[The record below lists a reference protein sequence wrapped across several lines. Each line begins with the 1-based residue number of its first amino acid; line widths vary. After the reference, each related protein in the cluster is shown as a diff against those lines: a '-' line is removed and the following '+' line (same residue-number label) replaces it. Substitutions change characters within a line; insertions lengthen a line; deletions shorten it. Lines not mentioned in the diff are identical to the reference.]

1 MAQFAAYYYKD
12 YKQTEEVNDGQPV
25 VLQPESF
32 EVQQID
38 SVNLLTKVRLMTRN
52 ETMKRRKVK
61 AVIRYHKPNK
71 TTEPERFFHHLLML
85 YLPCRDE
92 NELLGHDGTYHSK
105 FILPDVKEVAQNNQ
119 QNFEPH
125 AEAIDDALA
134 YFQNNRYHDP
144 YGERFDASTE
154 QEHADMQEDSSLQDE
169 VASGVSNDN
178 ECVFPNKS
186 RSTTS
191 VQTTSL
197 LGLSYQPPELSDNQY
212 RVLVRSLNSEQ
223 REAHRVVLQWS
234 RAKMKALTSK
244 TPNIFYVDPI
254 HIFVTGGAGAGKS
267 HLINAIYQTATKTF
281 RHGPQD
287 PNQPSVLLLAPTGVA
302 AINIAGNTINSG
314 LAIPKDN
321 FPGHI
326 AKMSDQ
332 CRTHLR
338 TQLSHL
344 KLIVIDEISMVSNAK
359 IRLVHERLQEIFCTP
374 DSLLFAGSQCSCS
387 W

>member
-1 MAQFAAYYYKD
+1 
-12 YKQTEEVNDGQPV
+12 
-25 VLQPESF
+25 
-32 EVQQID
+32 
-38 SVNLLTKVRLMTRN
+38 
-52 ETMKRRKVK
+52 
-61 AVIRYHKPNK
+61 
-71 TTEPERFFHHLLML
+71 ML
-85 YLPCRDE
+85 YLPWRDE

-105 FILPDVKEVAQNNQ
+105 FILPDVKEVVQNNQ

-125 AEAIDDALA
+125 AEATDDALA
-134 YFQNNRYHDP
+134 YFQNNPYHDP

-169 VASGVSNDN
+169 VASDVSNDN
-178 ECVFPNKS
+178 ECVFPNES

-212 RVLVRSLNSEQ
+212 RMLARSLNSEQ

-234 RAKMKALTSK
+234 RAKMKALISK

-267 HLINAIYQTATKTF
+267 HLINAIYQTATETF

-302 AINIAGNTINSG
+302 AINIAGNTIN
-314 LAIPKDN
+314 LPK
-321 FPGHI
+321 
-326 AKMSDQ
+326 
-332 CRTHLR
+332 CRINAEHTYEHNC
-338 TQLSHL
+338 
-344 KLIVIDEISMVSNAK
+344 LI
-359 IRLVHERLQEIFCTP
+359 
-374 DSLLFAGSQCSCS
+374 
-387 W
+387 